1 MGAGQESTALTT
13 LPFFAHMGMIYVPI
27 GGKHKSLG
35 DISIAHGGSAWG
47 AGTITGGDGM
57 NLVYVNNISSES
69 LNNTHIDLG
78 TKYPSDLELEIA
90 HFQGNYYLILIII

>member
-1 MGAGQESTALTT
+1 MEHCKLLSIKLFLFKKRINVFLLRVNKFVGTFFSTGSLGAGQESTALTT

-47 AGTITGGDGM
+47 YAI
-57 NLVYVNNISSES
+57 L
-69 LNNTHIDLG
+69 
-78 TKYPSDLELEIA
+78 
-90 HFQGNYYLILIII
+90 YYCLRIFLSK